1 LEKEAQNKT
10 YMAEENI
17 SNLKNQL
24 NEIKKN
30 LGKDFPDKNLLIEFS
45 ENLKKFEDSYF
56 DYKALADASIDIIF
70 RISRTG
76 KMLFITPSCKD
87 AFGYE
92 VEEIEGKSFMRFVPK
107 EKVGEVI
114 EILKKF
120 FREKELNHY
129 ILPILHKNGGEVPVE
144 INAKIINL
152 HSGQPSGQ
160 GTLHVVTERLKSEEK
175 LRASEKTFRLIW
187 ERSSD
192 GMRLTNEDGIIYMC
206 NQAYADMLGKDKN
219 ELEGKS
225 FSLVYADEHAPI
237 SLENYR
243 KNFRNDSINS
253 KYETTVN
260 LWNGEQIQF
269 EISNSF
275 IENLEGENL
284 LLSIFRDITD
294 RKTNEILLRK
304 KDNLLQGIAEATK
317 SLISN
322 RNEYAGF
329 NSALRILG
337 IAAEVDRVYIYKHE
351 VIEETEELYAK
362 LLFEWSSESTESQI
376 ENPALQKLSYSR
388 FASLNFYEN
397 FARGNTLKFVTKDL
411 REDEKMLFVDQSIK
425 SLILVPIMVD
435 DQFWGF
441 VGFDDLNDCR
451 EWTDN
456 DESSL
461 ITMAT
466 TLASV
471 IKRNR
476 ISAEIIDKNKELDI
490 ALMRAESAVK
500 AKSEFL
506 ALMSHEIRTPMNGVI
521 GMTGLL
527 LDTPL
532 NEEQQEY
539 VETIRLSGDQLLVI
553 INDILDFS
561 KIESEK
567 LDLEQQPFD
576 LRDSIEDSLDMVAS
590 KVAEKSL
597 DLAYLIEE
605 NTPPVIVGDVTRLR
619 QILINLVNNA
629 VKFTEKGEVFINV
642 SSKKLEEENNY
653 EITFSVKDTGIGIP
667 ADKMDRLFK
676 SFSQVDSSTT
686 RTHGGTGLGLAISQR
701 LSQMMGGNVW
711 VESEVGQG
719 TTFSFTI
726 IVQAAQSKSKVY
738 LKGNR
743 PELQKKKILIVDD
756 NQTNRRILKI
766 QTDSWGM
773 ESVVAESPEAALKI
787 LSDGNEFD
795 IALLDYQMPHMDG
808 IELSHE
814 IRKFENTKHTPIV
827 ILTSVGKKE
836 QLTDYDRMNLAAFLS
851 KPIKQMQLQETLI
864 NVLSGNDKGKK
875 PNFDKTK
882 KIDKQLGIRKP
893 LRILLAEDNV
903 VNQKVALR
911 ILEKFGYRADIA
923 ANGKEAVQSVR
934 NISYDLVFMDILMPE
949 MDGYQAT
956 AVILDEFSP
965 ETRPRIIAMTANAMQ
980 GDRETCLEA
989 GMDDYVSKPVRPEEM
1004 LQVLTKWSDTLYEE
1018 KGELISELKKQRTP
1032 TRIIDESKITF
1043 LQDIQ
1048 TEEDVNFYVELL
1060 DIYISDL
1067 PTMIGN
1073 IKTAVVEKN
1082 AKMLQMN
1089 AHKLKGSSVTLG
1101 IDIVTQMAH
1110 DLETAARKNE
1120 FDKNTE
1126 KLVDDLVHK
1135 FETII
1140 MELEIIREKYSKI

>member
-1 LEKEAQNKT
+1 MKKESGHKILGIVKPDSGLSKLLKEIQKKTGGDSSSDSLFNELSEKLRIFEEAYN
-10 YMAEENI
+10 
-17 SNLKNQL
+17 
-24 NEIKKN
+24 
-30 LGKDFPDKNLLIEFS
+30 
-45 ENLKKFEDSYF
+45 
-56 DYKALADASIDIIF
+56 DYKALADASIDVIF
-70 RISRTG
+70 RLSLNG
-76 KMLFITPSCKD
+76 KMTFITPSCKE

-92 VEEIEGKSFMRFVPK
+92 VEEILGKSFVRFVPEDHARK
-107 EKVGEVI
+107 AMEVI
-114 EILKKF
+114 KKF
-120 FREKELNHY
+120 FKEKKLNNFR
-129 ILPILHKNGGEVPVE
+129 LPIIHKDGSLIPTE
-144 INAKIINL
+144 INAKIIKTPD
-152 HSGQPSGQ
+152 GQQVGQ
-160 GTLHVVTERLKSEEK
+160 GTLHVIFERLRAEEK

-187 ERSSD
+187 EKSSD
-192 GMRLTNEDGIIYMC
+192 GMRLTDEDGLVYLC
-206 NQAYADMLGKDKN
+206 NQAYADLVRKDKEEIEGRYFSEIYSEEYAPKALERYRTN
-219 ELEGKS
+219 LKGELIQTK
-225 FSLVYADEHAPI
+225 Y
-237 SLENYR
+237 
-243 KNFRNDSINS
+243 DS
-253 KYETTVN
+253 TVN
-260 LWNGEQIQF
+260 LWNGMNLQF

-275 IENLEGENL
+275 IEDLAGNKL
-284 LLSIFRDITD
+284 LLSIFRDVTE
-294 RKTNEILLRK
+294 RRENELQLKK

-322 RNEYAGF
+322 RDENAGF
-329 NSALRILG
+329 NAALRILG

-351 VIEETEELYAK
+351 VIEETEEFYAK

-388 FASLNFYEN
+388 FASLRFYEN
-397 FARGNTLKFVTKDL
+397 FELGNTLKFISKDL
-411 REDEKMLFVDQSIK
+411 KPEERELFVDQSIK

-435 DQFWGF
+435 DQYWGF
-441 VGFDDLNDCR
+441 VGFDDLTEDR

-461 ITMAT
+461 ITMAA

-476 ISAEIIDKNKELDI
+476 ISAEIIEKNKELDI
-490 ALMRAESAVK
+490 ALIRAESAVK

-527 LDTPL
+527 LDTHL
-532 NEEQQEY
+532 DDEQKEY

-567 LDLEQQPFD
+567 LDLEQHPFD

-605 NTPPVIVGDVTRLR
+605 NTPQVIVGDVTRLR

-629 VKFTEKGEVFINV
+629 VKFTEQGEVFIGV
-642 SSKKLEEENNY
+642 SAKKIDDGNKY
-653 EITFSVKDTGIGIP
+653 EIKFSVKDTGIGIP

-711 VESEVGQG
+711 VESELGKG
-719 TTFSFTI
+719 TTFTFTI
-726 IVQAAQSKSKVY
+726 IAEAAASKSKVY

-743 PELQKKKILIVDD
+743 PELQGKKVLIVDD
-756 NQTNRRILKI
+756 NQTNRRILNI

-773 ESVVAESPEAALKI
+773 QSVLASSSDEALRVLAEGA
-787 LSDGNEFD
+787 EFD
-795 IALLDYQMPHMDG
+795 IALFDYQMPHMDG

-814 IRKFENTKHTPIV
+814 IRKFENSKNIPIV
-827 ILTSVGKKE
+827 ILTSVGRKDE
-836 QLTDYDRMNLAAFLS
+836 LTDYDRMNLAAFLS
-851 KPIKQMQLQETLI
+851 KPIKQMQLQETLV
-864 NVLSGNDKGKK
+864 NVLSGTEKGKK
-875 PNFDKTK
+875 PGFEKTK
-882 KIDKQLGIRKP
+882 KIDRELGSRKP
-893 LRILLAEDNV
+893 LRILIAEDNV
-903 VNQKVALR
+903 VNQRVALR
-911 ILEKFGYRADIA
+911 IFDKLGYRADVA
-923 ANGKEAVQSVR
+923 ANGKEAVQSAR
-934 NISYDLVFMDILMPE
+934 NINYDIIFMDILMPE

-965 ETRPRIIAMTANAMQ
+965 ENRPKIIAMTANAMQ

-989 GMDDYVSKPVRPEEM
+989 GMDDYISKPVRMEEM
-1004 LQVLTKWSDTLYEE
+1004 QQVLKKWSDRLYEE
-1018 KGELISELKKQRTP
+1018 KDELITELKKQRTP

-1060 DIYISDL
+1060 DIYIADL
-1067 PTMIGN
+1067 PVMIGN
-1073 IKTAVVEKN
+1073 IKTAVKEQN

-1101 IDIVTQMAH
+1101 IDIITQMTH

-1120 FDKNTE
+1120 FNENTE
-1126 KLVDDLVHK
+1126 QLVADLVNK

-1140 MELEIIREKYSKI
+1140 KELEIIREKYSKI